1 VNGAIVA
8 HHDALIFHRNHFA
21 RVAVAAHVR
30 LKHVLA
36 DVNVGR
42 IQIGQVPLHV
52 ALVYALQLVFF
63 RHRALHL
70 EEIIQYFGFVVS
82 IADLLLVFKVI
93 KNDFIVVQ
101 IIIFA
106 PPLVL
111 ANGGPKVLYP
121 FTQVVATTA
130 FL

>member
-1 VNGAIVA
+1 VDGAVVA
-8 HHDALIFHRNHFA
+8 HHDALIFHRDHFTGI
-21 RVAVAAHVR
+21 AVAAHVR
-30 LKHVLA
+30 LKYVLA

-63 RHRALHL
+63 TRRALHF

-93 KNDFIVVQ
+93 KNDFIIVQ

-111 ANGGPKVLYP
+111 ENGGTKVLYP
-121 FTQVVATTA
+121 FTQVGNIRI
-130 FL
+130 